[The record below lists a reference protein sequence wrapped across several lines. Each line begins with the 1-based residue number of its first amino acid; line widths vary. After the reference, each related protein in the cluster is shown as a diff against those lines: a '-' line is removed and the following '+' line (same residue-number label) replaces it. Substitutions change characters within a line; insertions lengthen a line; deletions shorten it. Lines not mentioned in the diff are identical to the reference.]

1 MKDVQKLLVSLDS
14 ILDTRLAT
22 VASLSVDMA
31 KRLAE
36 TNYRNRLSR
45 KLSLLLPEID
55 DVAFDNAYSCRNVE
69 TLMASRMTG
78 GMVYLASIIKTLEEQ
93 AVNMPHI
100 DGVALEI
107 NAHPYELGEDLKK
120 AIIDSVSCY
129 CGIFVEIKVV
139 NYPLETLTPSRI
151 KAEWACLMLYDFD
164 EWLTL
169 HGEELKRVKIPDVS
183 MIVPALY
190 LGVIPTKEDLKSTVL
205 KEVEPFAL
213 TEAALIEFVSLHM
226 VDAGYFSIID
236 A

>member
-1 MKDVQKLLVSLDS
+1 MKDVQKLLVSLDA

-22 VASLSVDMA
+22 VASLSVELA
-31 KRLAE
+31 SKLAE

-55 DVAFDNAYSCRNVE
+55 DVAFENAYSCRDVE
-69 TLMASRMTG
+69 TLAASRMTG
-78 GMVYLASIIKTLEEQ
+78 GMIYLSSIIQTLEEQ
-93 AVNMPHI
+93 AVNMPHV

-107 NAHPYELGEDLKK
+107 NIHPYQLDEEFRK
-120 AIIDSVSCY
+120 AIIDSISCY
-129 CGIFVEIKVV
+129 CGLFVEIKIVD
-139 NYPLETLTPSRI
+139 YPLSTLTPTRI
-151 KAEWACLMLYDFD
+151 KSEWACLMLYDFD

-169 HGEELKRVKIPDVS
+169 HGDELKRVKIPDVS

-190 LGVIPTKEDLKSTVL
+190 LGAIPTEEDLKSPLL
-205 KEVEPFAL
+205 KTVEPFAL
-213 TEAALIEFVSLHM
+213 TEAALIEFLSLHM